1 VAIGYTRPF
10 LYPKQEQAIFCPER
24 FSAIEA
30 STKSGKTVGSIAWII
45 EKAFK
50 YKTGQNAW
58 WIAPVYPQAD
68 IAYRRIKQSL
78 TPGSFTAYASPQP
91 RIELFTG
98 GVIWIKSADNPDS
111 LYGEDVYDAVMDEAS
126 RNKAESWHALRSTL
140 TATRGA
146 CRLIGNVKGRK
157 NFFWDLAR
165 RAEKGDLPDWHYARI
180 TADDAIAA
188 GVLDPAEIED
198 AKRTLPE
205 MVFRELYMAEASDDA
220 GNPFGLLHIE
230 ACIGPLSGRPV
241 SAWGIDLAKSQD
253 YLVCIGLDIDGSVSQ
268 FHRWRDVPWRDS
280 IKRIHRIVGEDTPA
294 LVDSTGV
301 GDPVLEELQHEHG
314 NFKGY
319 HFSSVGK
326 QKLMEGLA
334 VSIQGREIS
343 FPDGPI
349 RAELDSYEYVTM
361 PNGVRYSAPEGYYD
375 DCVCALALAREQLS
389 VSSPAASLI
398 KYYSDEAKRQRQDP
412 RQDMQLLAPEPET
425 KLEDLDIFDNEL
437 TDLYT
442 STLAGYGRV
451 ENYCAGCHTPI
462 NDLNKVSD
470 GFEIWHIQCYSNGV
484 NRVKRPQTIIKN
496 PRAPKF
502 ETTSLTMREAASA
515 LSVEET

>member
-1 VAIGYTRPF
+1 MAIGYTRPF
-10 LYPKQEQAIFCPER
+10 MYEKQERAIFCPQR

-50 YKTGQNAW
+50 YKRGQNAW

-78 TPGSFTAYASPQP
+78 TPGSFTAFASPQP

-98 GVIWIKSADNPDS
+98 GIIWIKSADNPDS

-126 RNKAESWHALRSTL
+126 RNKSEAWHALRSTL
-140 TATRGA
+140 TATRGCA
-146 CRLIGNVKGRK
+146 RLIGNVKGRK

-180 TADDAIAA
+180 TASDAIEA
-188 GVLDPAEIED
+188 GILDPAEIED

-205 MVFRELYMAEASDDA
+205 SVFRELYMAEASDDA
-220 GNPFGLLHIE
+220 GNPFGLSHIE
-230 ACIGPLSGRPV
+230 NCVKELSLRPV
-241 SAWGIDLAKSQD
+241 SAWGIDLAKKQD
-253 YLVCIGLDIDGSVSQ
+253 YLVLIGLDSDGSVAQ

-314 NFKGY
+314 NFRGY
-319 HFSSVGK
+319 HFSQVGK

-334 VSIQGREIS
+334 VSIQGQEIS

-349 RAELDSYEYVTM
+349 KDELDSYEYVTM
-361 PNGVRYSAPEGYYD
+361 PTGVRYSAPEGYYD

-389 VSSPAASLI
+389 TSSPAASLI
-398 KYYSDEAKRQRQDP
+398 KYYSNESKRQRNDP
-412 RQDMQLLAPEPET
+412 RQNPELTNPLQENSEPEP
-425 KLEDLDIFDNEL
+425 DQFDNEL
-437 TDLYT
+437 TDLYL
-442 STLAGYGRV
+442 STLSGYGQSPTLCSR
-451 ENYCAGCHTPI
+451 CHQEITSATKI
-462 NDLNKVSD
+462 SD
-470 GFEIWHIQCYSNGV
+470 GFDVWHPQCINGGTPSFTH
-484 NRVKRPQTIIKN
+484 RD
-496 PRAPKF
+496 RA
-502 ETTSLTMREAASA
+502 LH
-515 LSVEET
+515 VERS